1 MERLTVP
8 AERPALVKGRMNKI
22 DPRLNALRG
31 DIADARLAAVAKGA
45 RLVEGELR
53 EVAAPLLSL
62 RDAPRFDARLDTQA
76 LMGERVRVFD
86 VQEGWAWLQLE
97 ADGYVG
103 YAAQDDLVLPQSAA
117 THRIAVPSTFMF
129 PAPDIKSQ
137 PVVTL
142 TMNARVA
149 VIGGDERF
157 AHLANGRFVVA
168 RHLKPLAESEPDFVA
183 VAEAYLNV
191 PYLWGGKSVLGLD
204 CSGLV
209 QLSLEAA
216 GEASPRDAD
225 MQETQLGSPL
235 PTDDLA
241 GLERGDLV
249 FWEDHVGI
257 MTGARMLLHA
267 NGHFMQ
273 VTREP
278 LLSAVERIAKRGSPV
293 TSIRRLKS

>member
-1 MERLTVP
+1 
-8 AERPALVKGRMNKI
+8 MNKI

-31 DIADARLAAVAKGA
+31 DIADVRLAGVAKGA
-45 RLVEGELR
+45 RLVEGEVR
-53 EVAAPLLSL
+53 EVAVPLLSL
-62 RDAPRFDARLDTQA
+62 YSEPRFDARLGTQG

-86 VQEGWAWLQLE
+86 MHEGWAWLQLE

-103 YAAQDDLVLPQSAA
+103 YAAQDDLALLQVET

-137 PVVTL
+137 PVVTV

-157 AHLANGRFVVA
+157 AHLANGRFIIA
-168 RHLKPLAESEPDFVA
+168 RHLKPLDESEPDFVA
-183 VAEAYLNV
+183 VADAFRHV

-216 GEASPRDAD
+216 GQSSPRDSD
-225 MQETQLGSPL
+225 MQEAQLGLAL
-235 PTDDLA
+235 PKDDLS
-241 GLERGDLV
+241 GLKRGDLV

-257 MTGARMLLHA
+257 MTDAQMLLHA

-273 VTREP
+273 VTHEP
-278 LLSAVERIAKRGSPV
+278 LATAVERIARRSGRITAIKR
-293 TSIRRLKS
+293 L

>member
-1 MERLTVP
+1 
-8 AERPALVKGRMNKI
+8 MNRI

-31 DIADARLAAVAKGA
+31 DVADIRLASLAKGA
-45 RLVEGELR
+45 RLVEGEVR
-53 EVAAPLLSL
+53 EVAVPLLSL
-62 RDAPRFDARLDTQA
+62 FSEPRFDARLDTQG

-86 VQEGWAWLQLE
+86 AQEGWAWLQLE

-103 YAAQDDLVLPQSAA
+103 YASQDDLTLRQAVK

-142 TMNARVA
+142 TMNASVA

-157 AHLANGRFVVA
+157 AHLANGGFIVA
-168 RHLKPLAESEPDFVA
+168 RHLKPLNESEADFVA
-183 VAEAYLNV
+183 VAEAYLHV

-216 GEASPRDAD
+216 GRSSPRDAD
-225 MQETQLGSPL
+225 MQETQLGRAL

-241 GLERGDLV
+241 GLARGDLV
-249 FWEDHVGI
+249 FWQDHVGI

-273 VTREP
+273 VTHEP
-278 LLSAVERIAKRGSPV
+278 LLTAVERIARRNGGITAIK
-293 TSIRRLKS
+293 RLK

>member
-1 MERLTVP
+1 
-8 AERPALVKGRMNKI
+8 MNKI

-45 RLVEGELR
+45 RLVEGQAR
-53 EVAAPLLSL
+53 EVAVPLLSL
-62 RDAPRFDARLDTQA
+62 HCEPRFDARLDTQG
-76 LMGERVRVFD
+76 LLGERVRVFD

-103 YAAQDDLVLPQSAA
+103 YAAEDDLALPRVAS

-137 PVVTL
+137 PVVTV

-157 AHLANGRFVVA
+157 AHLANGRFIIA
-168 RHLKPLAESEPDFVA
+168 RHLKPLDESELDFVA
-183 VAEAYLNV
+183 VAEAYLHV

-216 GEASPRDAD
+216 GESSPRDSD
-225 MQETQLGSPL
+225 MQEVQLGRAL
-235 PTDDLA
+235 PKDDLA
-241 GLERGDLV
+241 SLQRGDLV

-257 MTGARMLLHA
+257 MTDARMLLHA

-273 VTREP
+273 VTHEP
-278 LLSAVERIAKRGSPV
+278 LLAAVTRIAQRDSQV
-293 TSIRRLKS
+293 TAIRRLLSGALS

>member
-1 MERLTVP
+1 
-8 AERPALVKGRMNKI
+8 MNRI

-31 DIADARLAAVAKGA
+31 DVADIRLASLAKGA
-45 RLVEGELR
+45 RLVEGEVR
-53 EVAAPLLSL
+53 EVAVPLLSL
-62 RDAPRFDARLDTQA
+62 FSEPRFDARLDTQG

-86 VQEGWAWLQLE
+86 TQEGWAWLQLE

-103 YAAQDDLVLPQSAA
+103 YASQDDLALPQAVK

-129 PAPDIKSQ
+129 AAPDIKSQ

-142 TMNARVA
+142 TMNASVA

-157 AHLANGRFVVA
+157 AHLANGRFIVA
-168 RHLKPLAESEPDFVA
+168 RHLKPLNESEADFVA
-183 VAEAYLNV
+183 VAEAYLHV

-216 GEASPRDAD
+216 GRSSPRDAD
-225 MQETQLGSPL
+225 MQETQLGRAL

-241 GLERGDLV
+241 GLARGDLV
-249 FWEDHVGI
+249 FWQDHVGI
-257 MTGARMLLHA
+257 MTDARMLLHA

-273 VTREP
+273 VTHEP
-278 LLSAVERIAKRGSPV
+278 LLTAVERIARRHSGITAIK
-293 TSIRRLKS
+293 RLK

>member
-1 MERLTVP
+1 
-8 AERPALVKGRMNKI
+8 MNKI

-235 PTDDLA
+235 PKDDLA

-278 LLSAVERIAKRGSPV
+278 LRIAVERIAKRGSPV